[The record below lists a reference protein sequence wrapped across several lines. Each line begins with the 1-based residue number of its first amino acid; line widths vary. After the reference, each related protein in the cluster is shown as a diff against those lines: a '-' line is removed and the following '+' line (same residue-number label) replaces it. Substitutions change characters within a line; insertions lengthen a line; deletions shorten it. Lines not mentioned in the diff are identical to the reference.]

1 MAPTYTV
8 DFKQAT
14 IAQVQAGST
23 VVDVAAVTGV
33 HERII
38 RKGLQAQAEG
48 KSLKAGR
55 PGPKTFLPKAAEDH
69 LYDWVKVG
77 LLGCG
82 VLVGHGWY
90 KGFKKCF
97 PALTVQSAQSLA
109 IKRNFVVHADLTTL
123 FNTMAKLI
131 IELKLDSSRVFN
143 MDETA
148 FQK

>member
-14 IAQVQAGST
+14 VAQVQAGST

-33 HERII
+33 HERTI
-38 RKGLQAQAEG
+38 RKWLQALAEG

-69 LYDWVKVG
+69 LYDWVVGRQLIGHPVERAVIIRKAQEVG

-82 VLVGHGWY
+82 ERVGQSGSVTPTLPG
-90 KGFKKCF
+90 GFTSHRRSW
-97 PALTVQSAQSLA
+97 LQ
-109 IKRNFVVHADLTTL
+109 
-123 FNTMAKLI
+123 
-131 IELKLDSSRVFN
+131 
-143 MDETA
+143 
-148 FQK
+148 QKVGVASHDA